1 MFSKAVP
8 RASRAF
14 ARRMSTQA
22 RTAPRVGAG
31 LVVAAA
37 AGTAMVL
44 STRSEAKTEGSPIV
58 ALAAG
63 AAVGGVAGYFMAKT
77 LGDKKAADVEDKYQT
92 YWPRKVMIL
101 FGAPGAGKGTQ
112 APKIV
117 SLLGIPQLSTGD
129 MLRDAVAN
137 QTDIGK
143 QAQVPHLLPLLT
155 PVLPPLLASCHH
167 H

>member
-1 MFSKAVP
+1 MFSKSVP

-14 ARRMSTQA
+14 ARRMMSTQA
-22 RTAPRVGAG
+22 RAAPRVGTG
-31 LVVAAA
+31 LVLAAA
-37 AGTAMVL
+37 AGTAVVV
-44 STRSEAKTEGSPIV
+44 STRSEAKTEGNEIV

-63 AAVGGVAGYFMAKT
+63 AAAGGVAGYFIAKMIGDAKT
-77 LGDKKAADVEDKYQT
+77 AEVENKYET

-137 QTDIGK
+137 QTEIGK
-143 QAQVPHLLPLLT
+143 QAQV
-155 PVLPPLLASCHH
+155 
-167 H
+167 